1 MSQTE
6 LAGLSGIARNTFAAK
21 TGARKVDAALSP
33 IIRILATAGEMTGDQ
48 VRAAIWFKTS
58 ADPGWVGKTAYDL
71 VCEGKTDNLAY
82 LKAARSGI
90 YA

>member
-33 IIRILATAGEMTGDQ
+33 SFVFWR
-48 VRAAIWFKTS
+48 R
-58 ADPGWVGKTAYDL
+58 P
-71 VCEGKTDNLAY
+71 
-82 LKAARSGI
+82 AR
-90 YA
+90 